1 MPKGSDVADVID
13 GLYALDPDE
22 FTEERNAAAKELRA
36 NGDRAASDQ
45 VKALKKPTAVA
56 WAVNQLSRRSPKL
69 VDELLDA
76 GASLRSAQRA
86 ALSGA
91 GKALREAT
99 QARRQVVARGV
110 EEASA
115 VFRDA
120 GRSPASH
127 VDAIRSTL
135 EAASTDED
143 TGELVRA
150 GRLVKE
156 VDAPAGFGD
165 VTGFEVLL
173 GGRAAPP
180 KKAPAGKPAGK
191 REAGGGGAEAEPEAE
206 EETPAARRVRQRAE
220 ARVARA
226 EDAVMAARR
235 RVTETRDHA
244 KSLAADVDRV
254 ERELSTLSKRSERA
268 SKDADN
274 AAAKLAD
281 AEGALREAQEDLGS
295 LG

>member
-1 MPKGSDVADVID
+1 VAKGTDVEDVID

-22 FTEERNAAAKELRA
+22 FTSARNEAAKELRA

-56 WAVNQLSRRSPKL
+56 WAVNQLVRRNPKL
-69 VDELLDA
+69 VNELLDA

-91 GKALREAT
+91 GKALRDAT
-99 QARRQVVARGV
+99 QARRKVVARGV
-110 EEASA
+110 DEASA

-135 EAASTDED
+135 EAASTDEE

-156 VDAPAGFGD
+156 VGAPAGFGD

-173 GGRAAPP
+173 GGRAAPA
-180 KKAPAGKPAGK
+180 KKPASGAAK
-191 REAGGGGAEAEPEAE
+191 AGGPSDDAGGAEADEEAA
-206 EETPAARRVRQRAE
+206 ETPAARKVRERAE
-220 ARVARA
+220 ARVSRA
-226 EDAVMAARR
+226 EDAVMAARKR
-235 RVTETRDHA
+235 AAETRDHA
-244 KSLAADVDRV
+244 RELAADVERV
-254 ERELSTLSKRSERA
+254 ERELTTLRKRSERA
-268 SKDADN
+268 AKDAES
-274 AAAKLAD
+274 AAAKLDD
-281 AEGALREAQEDLGS
+281 AEAALDEAQQDLGS
-295 LG
+295 LR

>member
-1 MPKGSDVADVID
+1 MPKGTDVEAVID
-13 GLYALDPDE
+13 RLYSLDPDE
-22 FTEERNAAAKELRA
+22 FTSARNDAAKELRA

-56 WAVNQLSRRSPKL
+56 WAVNQLSRRNPKL

-91 GKALREAT
+91 GTALREAT
-99 QARRQVVARGV
+99 QARRKVVARGV
-110 EEASA
+110 DETSA

-120 GRSPASH
+120 GRSPAAH

-135 EAASTDED
+135 EAASTDQQ
-143 TGELVRA
+143 TGELVHS

-165 VTGFEVLL
+165 VSGFEVLL

-180 KKAPAGKPAGK
+180 KKAAARSGRPAK
-191 REAGGGGAEAEPEAE
+191 AEPEPESGA
-206 EETPAARRVRQRAE
+206 ETPAARRVRERAE
-220 ARVARA
+220 ARVSRA
-226 EDAVMAARR
+226 EDAVMAARKR
-235 RVTETRDHA
+235 AAETRDHA

-254 ERELSTLSKRSERA
+254 ERELTTLRKRSERA
-268 SKDADN
+268 TKDAEN
-274 AAAKLAD
+274 AATKLEDAD
-281 AEGALREAQEDLGS
+281 RALEEAQADLPGS
-295 LG
+295 